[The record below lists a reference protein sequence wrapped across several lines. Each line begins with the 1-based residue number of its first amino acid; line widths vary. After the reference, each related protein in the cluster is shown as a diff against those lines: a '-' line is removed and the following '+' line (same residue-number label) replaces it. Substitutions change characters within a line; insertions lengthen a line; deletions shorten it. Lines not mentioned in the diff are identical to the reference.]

1 MKKLIGFRLENDIYQ
16 RFERLIKNNKSEVMR
31 EIFKEGL
38 EIYEKRQKGEIMDM
52 QLTIDTALIA
62 KRDGSYFLNHSLT
75 KEEWFMLLDKLD
87 DIKSKIIEG
96 LFVEEELTKR

>member
-1 MKKLIGFRLENDIYQ
+1 
-16 RFERLIKNNKSEVMR
+16 
-31 EIFKEGL
+31 
-38 EIYEKRQKGEIMDM
+38 MDM